1 VSAGKYPFL
10 FVWTEGA
17 GAEDRVIVRILHN
30 KMEFVSAMD
39 QTEPWFQSDLNIAVN
54 PVVTNA

>member
-39 QTEPWFQSDLNIAVN
+39 QTEPWF
-54 PVVTNA
+54 